1 MSIINFSN
9 TRQMEGLLD
18 EISQVKDLIESKINL
33 SRVADR
39 EKRVSLTLNKV
50 MRICFI
56 VGLSVTVERK
66 EDDFKDI
73 QLSTSSARIVPSFFT
88 MHDLSTLYSALLKL
102 RYANLNIDW
111 SQNATVSRII
121 AAEMLRGRNYLL
133 EENNLDSFL
142 YAVNNK
148 VAMAKDIPVLNLIIG
163 NYGDAEMEATLDI
176 NSRNITNSQII
187 IAGAT
192 GSGKTNLLAVLMQ
205 QFRALSSESQYP
217 VNFLLFDYKG
227 EFSDIQNNH
236 WLSHFDVDRS
246 CILDPIEHPLPFT
259 PFKDFSGRP
268 INEINLYS
276 SEMASALCS
285 IDRVSA
291 SANMNNR
298 LSEAIVEAYKKT
310 DGAPIT
316 FSMMLEE
323 YQAKMTDPAKDD
335 SISSV
340 LKQLVRANIFEE
352 EDKADLIGDCYIIK
366 MDGYPKDGPI
376 AKAIVYFIISKL
388 NNIYEQLE
396 KQATNEDVVQIR
408 HFSIIDEAHYMLDFD
423 NRPLRNLIA
432 VGRNKGLSIILATQ
446 NMSSFKSKG
455 FDFYANAQYPLIMKQ
470 QTIDDK
476 VIKDLYGVSGQ
487 KSGRRLKSLHA
498 REFKNPVPDAQLFGT
513 CERKPLPGVE
523 QQLPDGEK
531 QAFVDDREV
540 DQVARE
546 LDGDDVVGFQGRFPH
561 VRHIG
566 TGHHQVQRAEILGG
580 IAHDARS
587 PGVHH
592 QIDLVFR
599 MAVDRIVE
607 MRVGVVEDD
616 EKVLVRDRGDLLL
629 YLFHVR

>member
-1 MSIINFSN
+1 MKAILVSRLIYSIDMSIINFSN

-18 EISQVKDLIESKINL
+18 EISPVKELMENKINL
-33 SRVADR
+33 SRIVDR

-56 VGLSVTVERK
+56 VGLSIPVERK
-66 EDDFKDI
+66 EEDYKDI
-73 QLSTSSARIVPSFFT
+73 QLSTSSTRIVPSFFT
-88 MHDLSTLYSALLKL
+88 MHDLSTLYSSLLKL
-102 RYANLNIDW
+102 RYSILNIDW
-111 SQNATVSRII
+111 TQNATLSRII
-121 AAEMLRGRNYLL
+121 AAEMLRGRDYLMR
-133 EENNLDSFL
+133 ENSLDTYL
-142 YAVNNK
+142 YSMGNK
-148 VAMAKDIPVLNLIIG
+148 VAMTKDIPVLNLLVG
-163 NYGDAEMEATLDI
+163 NYGDEEMEANLDI

-205 QFRALSSESQYP
+205 QFRVLSSESQYP

-259 PFKDFSGRP
+259 PFKDFTGRS

-291 SANMNNR
+291 SANMTNR
-298 LSEAIVEAYKKT
+298 LSEAIVEAYKET
-310 DGAPIT
+310 NGAPIT
-316 FSMMLEE
+316 FTKMLEE
-323 YQAKMTDPAKDD
+323 YQSKMADPSKDD
-335 SISSV
+335 TISSV

-376 AKAIVYFIISKL
+376 AKAIVYFLISKL

-396 KQATNEDVVQIR
+396 KQATNDEVVQIR

-476 VIKDLYGVSGQ
+476 VIKDLFGVSGNELQEIRTAIAGLQ
-487 KSGRRLKSLHA
+487 K
-498 REFKNPVPDAQLFGT
+498 
-513 CERKPLPGVE
+513 
-523 QQLPDGEK
+523 GELIIK
-531 QAFVDDREV
+531 DQMAF
-540 DQVARE
+540 A
-546 LDGDDVVGFQGRFPH
+546 
-561 VRHIG
+561 
-566 TGHHQVQRAEILGG
+566 LGMG
-580 IAHDARS
+580 KKYKKINVTHL
-587 PGVHH
+587 
-592 QIDLVFR
+592 I
-599 MAVDRIVE
+599 
-607 MRVGVVEDD
+607 
-616 EKVLVRDRGDLLL
+616 
-629 YLFHVR
+629 

>member
-18 EISQVKDLIESKINL
+18 EISPVKDLMENKINL
-33 SRVADR
+33 SRIVDR
-39 EKRVSLTLNKV
+39 EKRVGLTLNKV

-56 VGLSVTVERK
+56 VGLSIPAERK

-102 RYANLNIDW
+102 RYSSLNIDW
-111 SQNATVSRII
+111 TQNATLSRII
-121 AAEMLRGRNYLL
+121 AAEMLRGRDYLMR
-133 EENNLDSFL
+133 ENNLDAYL
-142 YAVNNK
+142 YSMGNK
-148 VAMAKDIPVLNLIIG
+148 VAMTKDIPVLNLLVG
-163 NYGDAEMEATLDI
+163 NYGDEEMEANLDI

-205 QFRALSSESQYP
+205 QFRVLSSESQYP

-227 EFSDIQNNH
+227 EFSDIQNNR

-259 PFKDFSGRP
+259 PFKDFTGRP

-310 DGAPIT
+310 GGSPIT
-316 FSMMLEE
+316 FTMMLKE
-323 YQAKMTDPAKDD
+323 YQDKMIDPAKDD

-376 AKAIVYFIISKL
+376 AKAIVYFLISKL

-396 KQATNEDVVQIR
+396 KQATNDEVVQIR

-476 VIKDLYGVSGQ
+476 VIKDLFGVSGNELQEIRTAIAGLQ
-487 KSGRRLKSLHA
+487 K
-498 REFKNPVPDAQLFGT
+498 
-513 CERKPLPGVE
+513 
-523 QQLPDGEK
+523 GELIIK
-531 QAFVDDREV
+531 DQMAF
-540 DQVARE
+540 A
-546 LDGDDVVGFQGRFPH
+546 
-561 VRHIG
+561 
-566 TGHHQVQRAEILGG
+566 LGMG
-580 IAHDARS
+580 KKYKKINVIHL
-587 PGVHH
+587 
-592 QIDLVFR
+592 I
-599 MAVDRIVE
+599 
-607 MRVGVVEDD
+607 
-616 EKVLVRDRGDLLL
+616 
-629 YLFHVR
+629 